1 MTAIMHIPTPAER
14 AAEVDALRA
23 SARQHDLLHHINR
36 ADVLKFMRALSQD
49 GYMPTH
55 AEYNAVKPR
64 EWPLAHNLRI
74 KLRTTWRKLAADAG
88 LKLQPKG
95 GR

>member
-1 MTAIMHIPTPAER
+1 MSTNHIPTQAER
-14 AAEVDALRA
+14 AAEVAQLRA
-23 SARQHDLLHHINR
+23 SAQKHDLLHHINR
-36 ADVLKFMRALSQD
+36 IDVLKFMRALSRD

-74 KLRTTWRKLAADAG
+74 KLRTTWRELAREAG